1 MISTKVKVYLV
12 AAFVLLI
19 VILSLSPLIIV
30 RAGQK
35 GVVLRWGA
43 VTGEI
48 LDPGI
53 HWIMPIV
60 KNVKKLN
67 IQIQK
72 EEVEASSASKDL
84 QIVTSKVALN
94 FHLDGDRVS
103 ELWKT
108 IGSEFKMKVIDPAIQ
123 ESVKA
128 ATAKYTAEELI
139 TKRESVKED
148 IKNSLRERLTKD
160 FIVVDELN
168 IINFDFSASFNS
180 AIEAKVTAEQSA
192 LAAKNKLEQVKYE
205 ASQTIES
212 AKAQAEA
219 IKIQAQAINSQGGA
233 DYVALQAIKNWDGKL
248 PTQMI
253 PGGAVPFINL
263 NPAN

>member
-1 MISTKVKVYLV
+1 MGKVITI
-12 AAFVLLI
+12 VLGVIALI
-19 VILSLSPLIIV
+19 VLIALNPFVIV
-30 RAGQK
+30 KAGQK
-35 GVVLRWGA
+35 GVILKWGA

-48 LDPGI
+48 LNPGI
-53 HWIMPIV
+53 HWVTPIV
-60 KNVKKLN
+60 KDVEKLD

-84 QIVTSKVALN
+84 QVVTSKVALN
-94 FHLDGDRVS
+94 FHLDGDKVS
-103 ELWKT
+103 DLWKN
-108 IGSEFKMKVIDPAIQ
+108 IGKDFKTKVIDPSIQ
-123 ESVKA
+123 ESVKS

-139 TKRESVKED
+139 TKRELVKED
-148 IKNSLRERLTKD
+148 IKNSLKERLSQD
-160 FIVVDELN
+160 FVVVDELN
-168 IINFDFSASFNS
+168 IIDFNFSKSFND

-205 ASQTIES
+205 ASQTVET

-233 DYVALQAIKNWDGKL
+233 DYVALQAITKWNGVL

-253 PGGAVPFINL
+253 PGGTVPFINL
-263 NPAN
+263 NK